1 MNNQNLTKKEEYFL
15 KKQQK
20 EKNFSLDRRWRKI
33 KKMFFIFLPIL
44 LIAGGIILAAINYS
58 PKESQKEE
66 FSFKQAIGKQAPD
79 FSLESI
85 DGETVK
91 LSDYKGKNVV
101 LFFNEGVMCYPACW
115 DQMAALGNDERFNTA
130 GLAVFS
136 IVADPKN
143 EWEKIVKET
152 PSFANAKILFDTTKV
167 ASRAYDVLSLKSS
180 MHPGSFPGHT
190 YFIIDKEG
198 ILRYVFDDPS
208 MAIRNDLLISEL
220 AKLGGE

>member
-1 MNNQNLTKKEEYFL
+1 MAAV
-15 KKQQK
+15 
-20 EKNFSLDRRWRKI
+20 FSTNAWYI
-33 KKMFFIFLPIL
+33 IISFLPAFIWLAFYLREDSRPEPKRL
-44 LIAGGIILAAINYS
+44 LFLVFVGGMIS
-58 PKESQKEE
+58 
-66 FSFKQAIGKQAPD
+66 
-79 FSLESI
+79 
-85 DGETVK
+85 
-91 LSDYKGKNVV
+91 
-101 LFFNEGVMCYPACW
+101 
-115 DQMAALGNDERFNTA
+115 
-130 GLAVFS
+130 AVFS
-136 IVADPKN
+136 IVADPKS